1 MNYTMCMTVLDAGK
15 KYWHAAYPK
24 DFTYEKVEMEKQT
37 SIRRMSSKINYQI
50 DYLDI

>member
-1 MNYTMCMTVLDAGK
+1 MLERNGK
-15 KYWHAAYPK
+15 KYWHTAYLK

-37 SIRRMSSKINYQI
+37 SISIRRMSNKINYQV